1 MNKYYNEA
9 REKWGETKAFKESEE
24 KSKNR
29 TAEEEKSLGGDM
41 MNILKEFRGI
51 LNLSPDSSEAQR
63 LVQKLQSFIT
73 ENYYNCTSEI
83 LAGLGQMYVY
93 DERFKNNIDSVG
105 GEGTAEFVN
114 KAIEIY
120 CKERNV

>member
-9 REKWGETKAFKESEE
+9 REKWGETDAFKESEQ

-29 TAEEEKSLGGDM
+29 TAEEEKALGSDM
-41 MNILKEFRGI
+41 MNIFKEFGGI
-51 LNLSPDSSEAQR
+51 LNLSPDSSEAQN
-63 LVQKLQSFIT
+63 LVRKLQSFIT
-73 ENYYNCTSEI
+73 ENYYNCTPQI

-105 GEGTAEFVN
+105 GEGTAEFVSR
-114 KAIEIY
+114 AVEIFS
-120 CKERNV
+120 KV

>member
-41 MNILKEFRGI
+41 MNIFKEFGKI

-73 ENYYNCTSEI
+73 ENYYTCAPEI